1 MLVQT
6 SYAGWIMHDIYKDT
20 VDHAYSALTYSENM
34 LEILRLWLETL
45 GDNERDKRNSNIA
58 TALITLLEPVINELQ
73 EIDILHDRYKEQHTG
88 K

>member
-1 MLVQT
+1 
-6 SYAGWIMHDIYKDT
+6 MHDIYNDT

-58 TALITLLEPVINELQ
+58 TALITLPEPVIMELQ
-73 EIDILHDRYKEQHTG
+73 EIDLLHDRYKEQHTG